1 MRINAP
7 ENYFGKKIKVI
18 ATDGQEIIGELYG
31 YNYDYGASA
40 ARRKSGVTI
49 CPDMSRANLFNYRGP
64 RKIKDFVGKKQF
76 VLYMPL

>member
-31 YNYDYGASA
+31 YNYDYDDDGNAFVEIDVENAQGFLIGLDESEI
-40 ARRKSGVTI
+40 KSI
-49 CPDMSRANLFNYRGP
+49 EAIDR
-64 RKIKDFVGKKQF
+64 
-76 VLYMPL
+76 

>member
-31 YNYDYGASA
+31 YNYNYDDDGNAFVEIDVENDQGFLIGLDESEI
-40 ARRKSGVTI
+40 KSIEVTE
-49 CPDMSRANLFNYRGP
+49 L
-64 RKIKDFVGKKQF
+64 
-76 VLYMPL
+76 

>member
-31 YNYDYGASA
+31 YNYNYDDYGNAFVEIDVENAQGFLIGLDESEI
-40 ARRKSGVTI
+40 KSIEVTE
-49 CPDMSRANLFNYRGP
+49 L
-64 RKIKDFVGKKQF
+64 
-76 VLYMPL
+76 

>member
-31 YNYDYGASA
+31 YNYNYDDDGNAFVEIDVENAQGFLIGLDESEI
-40 ARRKSGVTI
+40 KSIEVTE
-49 CPDMSRANLFNYRGP
+49 L
-64 RKIKDFVGKKQF
+64 
-76 VLYMPL
+76 

>member
-31 YNYDYGASA
+31 YNYNYDDYGNAFVEIHVKNAQGFLIGLDESEI
-40 ARRKSGVTI
+40 KSIEVTE
-49 CPDMSRANLFNYRGP
+49 L
-64 RKIKDFVGKKQF
+64 
-76 VLYMPL
+76 